1 MLNRR
6 SRTVMGGA
14 AVLLMSATFLPQPSL
29 AQSEEVEAVTAA
41 VQVTTNPT
49 PVRAHSSP
57 QIALNPRTGELV
69 VVESDIQ
76 GTRKDDPE
84 GTRGC
89 NIHIST
95 DGGRSWFAGGDP
107 MLEPYTEC
115 SRVVINGP
123 YATLDFD
130 DKGVLYVAFAA
141 SDPKYSNPHPPASI
155 PRQIFLARSSDGGRT
170 FETTTVFQGPT
181 EAAESA
187 GDLPQEGRNQRAM
200 VAVDQADSSRV
211 YVSWS
216 QGGSREEKARS
227 LIAVSTDGGATFAE
241 PTDLSDARG
250 GSQPRFDVG
259 QDGVVHAVFPA
270 GSFGLPVSEPPTP
283 RVSPLVYRRS
293 TDGGATWSEPR
304 EIDPGEGGNR
314 KWVVAADP
322 NSKAVYVAWYGNPE
336 TPEAEIGMEDYLDV
350 LLLASTDG
358 GDTWSD
364 RRIVNEGGRSSEGV
378 KRYDPGLSIAPNGRL
393 DIAWYDFR
401 NSPVPEGLVN
411 YDFNGGGMQ
420 DVYYTSS
427 SDNGETFARPDQRI
441 TDRIIDRTIG
451 VWSNNYHSHT
461 NLGVTSDNGGVY
473 FAWQDSRNGNAATD
487 AEDVYFASLLYEGA
501 TLRGELAV
509 SGQDR
514 DSPVWPLLIG
524 AFAVGMAIATGAF
537 LILARKRTLQR

>member
-1 MLNRR
+1 MHSRR
-6 SRTVMGGA
+6 SRTARIALV
-14 AVLLMSATFLPQPSL
+14 VLLTSATFAPQASL
-29 AQSEEVEAVTAA
+29 AQSDEVEVVTAA

-57 QIALNPRTGELV
+57 QITRNPRTDELV

-76 GTRKDDPE
+76 GTRKDPE

-89 NIHIST
+89 NIHLST

-130 DKGVLYVAFAA
+130 SNGVLFVAFTA

-155 PRQIFLARSSDGGRT
+155 PRHVFLARSTDGGRT
-170 FETTTVFQGPT
+170 FETTMVFEGPI
-181 EAAESA
+181 EVAESA
-187 GDLPQEGRNQRAM
+187 GDLAQEGRNGRAM
-200 VAVDQADSSRV
+200 LGVDPENGSRV
-211 YVSWS
+211 YVSWT
-216 QGGSREEKARS
+216 QGGSREEKSRS
-227 LIAVSTDGGATFAE
+227 LVAVSNDGGATFGE
-241 PTDLSDARG
+241 PTDLSDDRG
-250 GSQPRFDVG
+250 GSQPRIDVG
-259 QDGVVHAVFPA
+259 HGGVIHAVVPA
-270 GSFGLPVSEPPTP
+270 ASFGLPVSEPPTP
-283 RVSPLVYRRS
+283 RVSPLLYRRS
-293 TDGGATWSEPR
+293 TDAGVTWSEPR

-314 KWVVAADP
+314 KWVWAADP
-322 NSKAVYVAWYGNPE
+322 NSAAVYVSWYGNAEE
-336 TPEAEIGMEDYLDV
+336 TEADIGMDDYLDIF
-350 LLLASTDG
+350 LLASTDG
-358 GDTWSD
+358 GETWSD
-364 RRIVNEGGRSSEGV
+364 RRIVNDGARSPDGV

-461 NLGVTSDNGGVY
+461 NIGVTSDDGGVY
-473 FAWQDSRNGNAATD
+473 FAWQDSRNGDAATD
-487 AEDVYFASLLYEGA
+487 AEDVYFASLLYEGE
-501 TLRGELAV
+501 TLQGELAV
-509 SGQDR
+509 SSEDE
-514 DSPVWPLLIG
+514 DPPVWPLLIG
-524 AFAVGMAIATGAF
+524 AVAVGMAFATIAF
-537 LILARKRTLQR
+537 LVLARKRTS